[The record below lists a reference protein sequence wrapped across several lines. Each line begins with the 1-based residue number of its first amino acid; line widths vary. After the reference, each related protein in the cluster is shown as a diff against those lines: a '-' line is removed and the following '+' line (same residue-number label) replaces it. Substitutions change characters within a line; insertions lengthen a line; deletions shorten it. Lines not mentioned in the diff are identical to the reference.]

1 MHRFKSCVLT
11 CFQNA
16 ELFLEKLF
24 AHYVL
29 FHKTFFLCP
38 NKVTIF
44 VPKSSNLFSSKE
56 NRGHYIWVQVFCN
69 TPEPFTL
76 MRSILTR
83 HVTSRE
89 KFRNRFH
96 EKISPSSKFS
106 FPKKNQN
113 STCTKNWKMH
123 SLKKCDHIHSLFTL
137 FSGAMG
143 KRPWSAVASSPISR
157 ISPRR
162 LPLPASQLALS
173 LRPDLEGVYPLVGL
187 VNPPSSRVKE
197 RMQTTTWPGAAFLCP
212 WRHSPR
218 CL

>member
-1 MHRFKSCVLT
+1 MV
-11 CFQNA
+11 
-16 ELFLEKLF
+16 
-24 AHYVL
+24 
-29 FHKTFFLCP
+29 P
-38 NKVTIF
+38 NRLRCLLLGVWLD
-44 VPKSSNLFSSKE
+44 SLFSSKE

-96 EKISPSSKFS
+96 EKISPSSIFS

-143 KRPWSAVASSPISR
+143 KRPWSAVASSTAGLGRYIKGCSATCWLHHVHERVVVAVNGTTEISSASDLLQCIWLDVSR
-157 ISPRR
+157 I
-162 LPLPASQLALS
+162 LHC
-173 LRPDLEGVYPLVGL
+173 
-187 VNPPSSRVKE
+187 RVWSTVSK
-197 RMQTTTWPGAAFLCP
+197 GG
-212 WRHSPR
+212 
-218 CL
+218 